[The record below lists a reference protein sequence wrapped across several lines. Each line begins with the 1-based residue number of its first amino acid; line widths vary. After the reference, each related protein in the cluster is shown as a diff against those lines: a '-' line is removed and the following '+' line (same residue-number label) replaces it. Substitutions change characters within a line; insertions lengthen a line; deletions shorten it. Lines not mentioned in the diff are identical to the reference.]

1 MSSLRGQ
8 SAKQLLLQLTPCESH
23 WCGSNIWTNGLR
35 EGGIS
40 KAEGRQES
48 TKFFNLVDLEIF
60 RTDVFNTWQPT
71 ELSCRWKVHYKV
83 MKEFYAQ
90 FNFLVHFFFLS
101 ISYTENVDCLCSG
114 NHSKPFSRDRRFR
127 KAGLLTSVFGLSCNC
142 WLLKGSVNL
151 IYLPCPHQ
159 CFNHLPSAARTLT
172 LKHLQHSGRQEQTE
186 I

>member
-1 MSSLRGQ
+1 MAWGKEAFQKQRADRRALNSLTLLTLRYSGQ
-8 SAKQLLLQLTPCESH
+8 MFSTHDSQLNYPAVEKYT
-23 WCGSNIWTNGLR
+23 
-35 EGGIS
+35 
-40 KAEGRQES
+40 
-48 TKFFNLVDLEIF
+48 TKSWKSFMHNLIF
-60 RTDVFNTWQPT
+60 WFI
-71 ELSCRWKVHYKV
+71 
-83 MKEFYAQ
+83 
-90 FNFLVHFFFLS
+90 FFFLS